1 MTHCQSSEVPAEDQQ
16 QKEHV
21 EDLERFSNCLEFWIQ
36 NLLIVLTVLGDCHPK
51 NLGKPPDILPRGRSK
66 SQTILVLLKSIYG
79 WILNSSWWLYTA
91 TGQNK
96 GGPPKAQPLSSKSD
110 RFWKTRCWNVEALTS
125 TMFTFHLYIYISLFN
140 LKKTNC
146 CAVVPCSFWCWW
158 WHVGKPPKS
167 PPAPTDLGPKPQT
180 ANLGAMKHS
189 WYSSLFS
196 ANLMDGD
203 PKIMKKL
210 QSLGHLKM

>member
-51 NLGKPPDILPRGRSK
+51 NLGKPPDILPRSRSK

-125 TMFTFHLYIYISLFN
+125 TMFTFHLYIYFLVQPQ
-140 LKKTNC
+140 KKQLLC
-146 CAVVPCSFWCWW
+146 RCAMFFLMLMVACWKAAQIPHQHQLIW
-158 WHVGKPPKS
+158 DPNHRQQTWEQWNTRGTAHYF
-167 PPAPTDLGPKPQT
+167 PQ
-180 ANLGAMKHS
+180 
-189 WYSSLFS
+189 
-196 ANLMDGD
+196 
-203 PKIMKKL
+203 I
-210 QSLGHLKM
+210 